1 MAEPSPETLPKSS
14 GCSDAARCIGP
25 APSAEYGLDKW
36 AALHN
41 TPRARRIG
49 PERIGPDWRAPRNVI
64 FGGGME
70 TELNEDAV
78 EAEDAVD
85 ESADAAGDEDA
96 GQEGR
101 QSDDAQV
108 TGDTEL
114 TAVIRFAGKQFKVR
128 SGSFFDACVPEDGDQ
143 QVVEDVLLAS
153 GDGTVLGSPT
163 IDGAKVALELQSTF
177 RSRKTINF
185 KRRRRKHSSKRTKGQ
200 RQNLSRFV
208 VTSID
213 IPGLGRSEYAP
224 AQDQRQ
230 LDSAE

>member
-1 MAEPSPETLPKSS
+1 
-14 GCSDAARCIGP
+14 
-25 APSAEYGLDKW
+25 
-36 AALHN
+36 
-41 TPRARRIG
+41 
-49 PERIGPDWRAPRNVI
+49 
-64 FGGGME
+64 ME

-85 ESADAAGDEDA
+85 EAADAVGNDES

-128 SGSFFDACVPEDGDQ
+128 PGSFFDACVPEDGDQ

-153 GDGTVLGSPT
+153 GDSTVLGTPT
-163 IDGAKVALELQSTF
+163 IEGAKVALELESRF
-177 RSRKTINF
+177 RSRKTISF

-213 IPGLGRSEYAP
+213 IPGLGRSEYVP
-224 AQDQRQ
+224 ARDQLQ
-230 LDSAE
+230 FDSAE

>member
-1 MAEPSPETLPKSS
+1 M
-14 GCSDAARCIGP
+14 
-25 APSAEYGLDKW
+25 
-36 AALHN
+36 
-41 TPRARRIG
+41 
-49 PERIGPDWRAPRNVI
+49 APRYVI
-64 FGGGME
+64 FGDRME

-96 GQEGR
+96 GQESL

>member
-1 MAEPSPETLPKSS
+1 M
-14 GCSDAARCIGP
+14 
-25 APSAEYGLDKW
+25 
-36 AALHN
+36 
-41 TPRARRIG
+41 
-49 PERIGPDWRAPRNVI
+49 
-64 FGGGME
+64 ME

-85 ESADAAGDEDA
+85 EPTDAVGDDDSE
-96 GQEGR
+96 QEGQ
-101 QSDDAQV
+101 QSDDAHV

-128 SGSFFDACVPEDGDQ
+128 SGWYFDACVPENGDQ

-163 IDGAKVALELQSTF
+163 VDGAKVALELVGTY
-177 RSRKTINF
+177 RSRKTISF

-200 RQNLSRFV
+200 RQNMSRFV

-213 IPGLGRSEYAP
+213 IPGLGRSECAP
-224 AQDQRQ
+224 ALNKWQF
-230 LDSAE
+230 DSAE